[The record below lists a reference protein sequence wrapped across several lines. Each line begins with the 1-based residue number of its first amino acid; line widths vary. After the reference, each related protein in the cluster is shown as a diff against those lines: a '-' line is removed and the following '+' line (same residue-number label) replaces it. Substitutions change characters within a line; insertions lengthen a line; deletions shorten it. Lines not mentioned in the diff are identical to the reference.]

1 MWNKISERGSE
12 KMIGAS
18 YYNLIINLLI
28 SFLVHFIILLIIQ
41 MIDIFV
47 EIFNYNEDLFIFYY
61 LNFFFSGANI
71 LSLIFLLILNILFF
85 SSLNDKSKNNID
97 YARDAFFSYV
107 KLNFTLF
114 CLWTIFLLATSIPRI
129 IIFLLNKDQFGL
141 FNTILVYLK
150 IPFIIII
157 YLHSIVI
164 YVLYKESKIEEF
176 GHECGFY

>member
-1 MWNKISERGSE
+1 MWNKTFSSGSE

-18 YYNLIINLLI
+18 YYSLIIKLLI
-28 SFLVHFIILLIIQ
+28 SFLVHFIILLIIH

-61 LNFFFSGANI
+61 LNFFFSGADL

-114 CLWTIFLLATSIPRI
+114 CLWTILLLATAIPRV
-129 IIFLLNKDQFGL
+129 IIFLLNKDQVCFSI
-141 FNTILVYLK
+141 TILIYLK
-150 IPFIIII
+150 IPLFISI
-157 YLHSIVI
+157 YLQSIVI
-164 YVLYKESKIEEF
+164 YVLYKECKIEEF
-176 GHECGFY
+176 GHEGGFY

>member
-1 MWNKISERGSE
+1 MWNKTFSSGSE

-18 YYNLIINLLI
+18 YYSLIIKLLI

-41 MIDIFV
+41 FIDIFI
-47 EIFNYNEDLFIFYY
+47 EIFNYNEEFYIFHY
-61 LNFFFSGANI
+61 LNFFFSGADL

-85 SSLNDKSKNNID
+85 SSLNDKSKNSID

-114 CLWTIFLLATSIPRI
+114 SLWTILLLATSIPRG

-157 YLHSIVI
+157 YLHAIII
-164 YVLYKESKIEEF
+164 YVLYKETKVEEF